1 MEKEKLR
8 ITFVKVDSL
17 KAPEY
22 NPRKWDEAAAQ
33 HLEESVNEYGMVDP
47 IIVNSAPKRINIVI
61 GGNFRLATAR
71 KLKLKEVPVV
81 YVNIPNIEKE
91 KELNLRLNRN
101 TGEWDY
107 ELLKEFDLDLL
118 LNVGFDD
125 GDLSNIWDDNLETE
139 IGRASC
145 RERV

>member
-33 HLEESVNEYGMVDP
+33 QLEKSIHEYGMVDP

-81 YVNIPNIEKE
+81 YVNIPDIEKE

-125 GDLSNIWDDNLETE
+125 GDLSNIWDDNLETD
-139 IGRASC
+139 RT
-145 RERV
+145 R